1 MKIKLARFFIQN
13 KLTSFI
19 IIKLN
24 IHIMKKFLFIVAIAG
39 LACACNN
46 DAKPAAT
53 DSAAAPAATT
63 PAASATDT
71 SAAASTAAL
80 KDGLMT
86 MKDGKMMIVKAGA
99 WAPLDAEVTCTNGR
113 KVAVD
118 GTVSKGDKKRKLEE
132 GMMIDKDGQL
142 MDKNGKPMDTSGWD

>member
-1 MKIKLARFFIQN
+1 
-13 KLTSFI
+13 
-19 IIKLN
+19 
-24 IHIMKKFLFIVAIAG
+24 MKKLLFVAAIAG
-39 LACACNN
+39 LTYACNN
-46 DAKPAAT
+46 ESKPAAA
-53 DSAAAPAATT
+53 DSTAAAPAAT
-63 PAASATDT
+63 PAVDS

-99 WAPLDAEVTCTNGR
+99 WAALDSTVTCTNGR
-113 KVAVD
+113 KVAAD
-118 GTVSKGDKKRKLEE
+118 GTVSKGDKKRKMEE

>member
-1 MKIKLARFFIQN
+1 MHL
-13 KLTSFI
+13 
-19 IIKLN
+19 
-24 IHIMKKFLFIVAIAG
+24 MKKLLFIACIAG
-39 LACACNN
+39 FAFACNSSE
-46 DAKPAAT
+46 KPASTDSTTAPAT
-53 DSAAAPAATT
+53 VAPAPDSSAAAN
-63 PAASATDT
+63 
-71 SAAASTAAL
+71 AAL

-99 WAPLDAEVTCTNGR
+99 WAAMDSPVTCTNGR

-118 GTVSKGDKKRKLEE
+118 GTVTKNDKKKKLEE

>member
-1 MKIKLARFFIQN
+1 
-13 KLTSFI
+13 
-19 IIKLN
+19 
-24 IHIMKKFLFIVAIAG
+24 MKKVLFMAAIAG
-39 LACACNN
+39 LSFACNN
-46 DAKPAAT
+46 ESKPSATDTTATSGAAAAPATDTAAAAKPAAM
-53 DSAAAPAATT
+53 
-63 PAASATDT
+63 
-71 SAAASTAAL
+71 

-99 WAPLDAEVTCTNGR
+99 WAPMDAEVTCTNGR

-118 GTVSKGDKKRKLEE
+118 GTVSKGDKKRKMEE

>member
-1 MKIKLARFFIQN
+1 
-13 KLTSFI
+13 
-19 IIKLN
+19 
-24 IHIMKKFLFIVAIAG
+24 MKKLLFIAAIAG
-39 LACACNN
+39 LALACNSG
-46 DAKPAAT
+46 DKPSTTDSTATTTTTPAPAAA
-53 DSAAAPAATT
+53 DSSAAAAQP
-63 PAASATDT
+63 
-71 SAAASTAAL
+71 L

-86 MKDGKMMIVKAGA
+86 MKDGKMMIVRNGA
-99 WAPLDAEVTCTNGR
+99 WAAMDSTVTCTNGR